1 MSHVSLRVNELIK
14 AFPESSVDGKKRTD
28 PVSLRSERRGKEE

>member
-14 AFPESSVDGKKRTD
+14 DFPESSVDGKKRTD
-28 PVSLRSERRGKEE
+28 AASLRSEGGGKEE